1 MVQILEGD
9 LDGAV
14 KSLEYAVKLSSDMG
28 SPLWVAESRRALVEA
43 LRVRDRKGDA
53 ARAALLDA
61 ELEATDA
68 RPEGEIV
75 ADMG

>member
-1 MVQILEGD
+1 MQILEGD

-14 KSLEYAVKLSSDMG
+14 EHWSAVTLSSAMG

-43 LRVRDRKGDA
+43 LRVLDWKGDA

-61 ELEATDA
+61 ELYATGE